1 MNFPKFSNCF
11 VIRKKTTIVVLSG
24 VASPRVGG
32 IKGGG
37 AGPPS
42 ILFIYSQSSG
52 FEKWVGGVCF
62 SQKLT
67 SSRSNIP
74 ALSTWWPQGWGEGMG
89 VDRAGPDQT
98 GREGLH
104 CGDPKAL
111 RGGPG
116 PLLSLLV
123 RKPTTGAEGQSPAVT
138 CRGQSPWSWGDRLW
152 PVPEEVPKQQVR
164 PH

>member
-1 MNFPKFSNCF
+1 M
-11 VIRKKTTIVVLSG
+11 VLSG

-32 IKGGG
+32 MKGGG

-42 ILFIYSQSSG
+42 ILFTHSQSSG

-62 SQKLT
+62 FQKLT

-74 ALSTWWPQGWGEGMG
+74 ALSTWWTQGWGEGMG
-89 VDRAGPDQT
+89 VDSEGPDQT

-104 CGDPKAL
+104 CGDPKGL

-116 PLLSLLV
+116 PLLSPSQ
-123 RKPTTGAEGQSPAVT
+123 KADN
-138 CRGQSPWSWGDRLW
+138 RGRGTKS
-152 PVPEEVPKQQVR
+152 
-164 PH
+164 